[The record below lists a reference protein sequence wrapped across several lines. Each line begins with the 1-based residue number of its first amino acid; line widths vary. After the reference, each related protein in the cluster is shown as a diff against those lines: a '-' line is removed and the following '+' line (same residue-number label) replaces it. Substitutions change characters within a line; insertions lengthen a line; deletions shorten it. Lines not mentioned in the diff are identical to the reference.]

1 MKHLNFKE
9 SMSES
14 RIFYGWV
21 IVAVAFIVDFIAVGF
36 FFYSYGVFFLP
47 ISEELG
53 GGSRFGVNM
62 GIALVNG
69 VGAVIAP
76 WIGNALD
83 RYSIKRI
90 MAIGVC
96 VSSVGFACLSLVE
109 SMGQFYVVLVCLTAI
124 GTATMGQ
131 LATGKLVANWFVAK
145 RGMALGIATMGV
157 SLSGVIMPGVT
168 TWLIDQ
174 FGWRG
179 SLEVFSVA
187 TFVIVMPIV
196 LLYVVNNPEDKNQ
209 EPDGRARLPLADN
222 APNVAPQKAL
232 GWRDIL
238 QMRSF
243 WGTTITFG
251 LVFCGM
257 GATLT
262 NMIPLAIDLGID
274 KYHAANVLAVGALTG
289 VIGKIFFGVLSDRAN
304 IRSAVLWAIGTQ
316 WIGIGLITY
325 IESFWPFVIASAIFG
340 FGMGGVV
347 PLHAAVVGALFGRRG
362 FGKVMGLMRPMMLP
376 LQVLGLPLAGWV
388 YDQQG
393 SYNPAFYCFMVFL
406 IIAALT
412 TIFLIPKERLEE

>member
-1 MKHLNFKE
+1 
-9 SMSES
+9 MSDS
-14 RIFYGWV
+14 RVFYGWV
-21 IVAVAFIVDFIAVGF
+21 IVAVAFVVDFIAVGF

-76 WIGNALD
+76 WVGNALD

-96 VSSVGFACLSLVE
+96 VSTSGFACLSLVE
-109 SMGQFYVVLVCLTAI
+109 SMGQFYIVLVCLTAI

-145 RGMALGIATMGV
+145 RGTALGIATMGV

-179 SLEVFSVA
+179 SLEIFSIA

-196 LLYVVNNPEDKNQ
+196 LLYVVNNPEDKDQ
-209 EPDGRARLPLADN
+209 EPDGRARLPLSETPIVTN
-222 APNVAPQKAL
+222 QTAL
-232 GWRDIL
+232 GWKDIL
-238 QMRSF
+238 KMKSF
-243 WGTTITFG
+243 WGATITFG

-289 VIGKIFFGVLSDRAN
+289 VVGKIFFGILSDRSN
-304 IRSAVLWAIGTQ
+304 IKKAVLWAIGTQ
-316 WIGIGLITY
+316 WIGIAMISQV
-325 IESFWPFVIASAIFG
+325 ENFWPFVIASAIFG

-347 PLHAAVVGALFGRRG
+347 PLHAAVVGSLFGRRG

-388 YDQQG
+388 YDTRG
-393 SYNPAFYCFMVFL
+393 SYNLAFYSFLVLL
-406 IIAALT
+406 IISALT
-412 TIFLIPKERLEE
+412 TIYLIPKERLEE